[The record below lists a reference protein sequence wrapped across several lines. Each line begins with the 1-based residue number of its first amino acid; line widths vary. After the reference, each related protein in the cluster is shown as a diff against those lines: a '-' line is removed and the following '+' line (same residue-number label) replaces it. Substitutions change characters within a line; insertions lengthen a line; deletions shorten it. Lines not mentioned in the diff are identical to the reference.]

1 VNLAAGE
8 MHDLK
13 TICTTIPGPIR
24 RAPKIG
30 VSDLGEIHPIRR
42 DHIRKLTVLRSPK
55 NALATLKCLEVAQK
69 FSSRIAD

>member
-30 VSDLGEIHPIRR
+30 VSDL
-42 DHIRKLTVLRSPK
+42 
-55 NALATLKCLEVAQK
+55 AK
-69 FSSRIAD
+69 FTQYEETISESSRSFAVQRTPSRLSSVWKSRRSSRHG